1 MQRARTTA
9 FDLSH
14 GVRMKISVIGCG
26 YLGAVHAA
34 SMAELGHEVVG
45 IDVDH
50 NKVAALRAAKPPFY
64 EPGFAGLLERTLATG
79 RLRFSSDFAEARG
92 CRVHFLCV
100 GTPQKRAEY
109 AADLRFVESAT
120 ESLLDI
126 LEPGDLVVG
135 KSTVPVGTA
144 AGLAQLV
151 AGKVPGALLAWN
163 PEFLREGFAVQ
174 DTLHPDRLVYG
185 LPSGDDGDTARG
197 RLDELYAP
205 IVAAGTP
212 QVITDYATA
221 EMVKTAANS
230 FLATKISF
238 INAMAELCEA
248 TGADVKQLAD
258 AIGYDDRIGRK
269 FLNAGLGFGG
279 GCLPKDIR
287 AFMARAG
294 ELGADQALTF
304 LKEVDN
310 INMRRRIRMVELA
323 REVCD
328 GSLLGKRVAVL
339 GAAFKPD
346 SDDIRDSPA
355 LNVAAQLQLQ
365 GAVVRV
371 TDPAAV
377 DNSRREW
384 PHLDFAD
391 SPEEA
396 AERADAVLVLT
407 EWKQYCDLDPR
418 QFGRVVARKRVLD
431 GRNALEHAWRAPSG
445 VPAAHYSYPLRRL
458 PLTCAPSVDSVRM
471 PTGSPQVGP
480 TSVAVL
486 PRMTTSDA
494 RVTTIAS
501 VRDTRLLPSM
511 TTPRTGTLL

>member
-1 MQRARTTA
+1 MR
-9 FDLSH
+9 
-14 GVRMKISVIGCG
+14 ISVIGCG

-34 SMAELGHEVVG
+34 SMAELGHDVVG
-45 IDVDH
+45 IDLDAP
-50 NKVAALRAAKPPFY
+50 KIAALRAARAPFY
-64 EPGFAGLLERTLATG
+64 EPGFEELLARTLATG
-79 RLRFSSDFAEARG
+79 RLRFSTDIADAAGST
-92 CRVHFLCV
+92 VHFVCV
-100 GTPQKRAEY
+100 GTPQKRGEY
-109 AADLRFVESAT
+109 AADLHFVQGAAEA
-120 ESLLDI
+120 LLQV
-126 LEPGDLVVG
+126 LVAGDLVVG

-144 AGLAQLV
+144 AGLAEMV
-151 AGKVPGALLAWN
+151 GEKVPGALLAWN
-163 PEFLREGFAVQ
+163 PEFLREGFAVH

-185 LPSGDDGDTARG
+185 LPPGTDGETAEQV
-197 RLDELYAP
+197 LDEVYAP
-205 IVAAGTP
+205 IVARGTP
-212 QVITDYATA
+212 KVVTDYATA

-304 LKEVDN
+304 LREVDN

-371 TDPAAV
+371 TDPAAIE
-377 DNSRREW
+377 NSAREW
-384 PHLDFAD
+384 PHLDFAA

-396 AERADAVLVLT
+396 AERADAVLLLT
-407 EWKQYCDLDPR
+407 EWRQYRDLDPVE
-418 QFGRVVARKRVLD
+418 FGRVVHRKSVLD
-431 GRNALEHAWRAPSG
+431 GRNALDREAWTAAGWTYRALG
-445 VPAAHYSYPLRRL
+445 RR
-458 PLTCAPSVDSVRM
+458 A
-471 PTGSPQVGP
+471 G
-480 TSVAVL
+480 
-486 PRMTTSDA
+486 
-494 RVTTIAS
+494 
-501 VRDTRLLPSM
+501 
-511 TTPRTGTLL
+511 

>member
-1 MQRARTTA
+1 
-9 FDLSH
+9 
-14 GVRMKISVIGCG
+14 MKISVIGCG

-34 SMAELGHEVVG
+34 SMVELGHDVVG
-45 IDVDH
+45 IDVDGP
-50 NKVAALRAAKPPFY
+50 KIALLSQARAPFY
-64 EPGFAGLLERTLATG
+64 EPGFEELLTRTLATG
-79 RLRFSSDFAEARG
+79 RLKFSTDFGDAAG
-92 CRVHFLCV
+92 SSIHFVCV
-100 GTPQKRAEY
+100 GTPQKRGEY
-109 AADLRFVESAT
+109 AADMRYVQGAVES
-120 ESLLDI
+120 LIDVLG
-126 LEPGDLVVG
+126 PGELVVG

-144 AGLAQLV
+144 AQLAELV
-151 AGKVPGALLAWN
+151 GSKVPGALLAWN

-185 LPSGDDGDTARG
+185 LPPGPDGVTARAL
-197 RLDELYAP
+197 LDEVYAT
-205 IVAAGTP
+205 VVERGTP
-212 QVITDYATA
+212 KVESDYATA

-248 TGADVKQLAD
+248 TGADVKLLAD

-304 LKEVDN
+304 LREVDN

-365 GAVVRV
+365 GADVRV
-371 TDPAAV
+371 TDPAAGDNIRRSWPQLDVV
-377 DNSRREW
+377 DTAEQA
-384 PHLDFAD
+384 AD
-391 SPEEA
+391 H
-396 AERADAVLVLT
+396 ADAVLLLT
-407 EWKQYCDLDPR
+407 EWKQYRELDPVT
-418 QFGRVVARKRVLD
+418 FGEVVAQKRVLD
-431 GRNALEHAWRAPSG
+431 GRNALDRDAWTAAGWTYRALG
-445 VPAAHYSYPLRRL
+445 RR
-458 PLTCAPSVDSVRM
+458 A
-471 PTGSPQVGP
+471 G
-480 TSVAVL
+480 
-486 PRMTTSDA
+486 
-494 RVTTIAS
+494 
-501 VRDTRLLPSM
+501 
-511 TTPRTGTLL
+511 

>member
-1 MQRARTTA
+1 
-9 FDLSH
+9 
-14 GVRMKISVIGCG
+14 MKISVIGCG

-45 IDVDH
+45 IDVDQP
-50 NKVAALRAAKPPFY
+50 KIDALSKATAPFY
-64 EPGFAGLLERTLATG
+64 EPGFEELLERTLATG
-79 RLRFSSDFAEARG
+79 RLRFSTDFDDAVG
-92 CRVHFLCV
+92 SKVHFLCV
-100 GTPQKRAEY
+100 GTPQKRSEY
-109 AADLRFVESAT
+109 AADLRYVEGAT
-120 ESLLDI
+120 ESLI
-126 LEPGDLVVG
+126 GVISPGELVVG

-144 AGLAQLV
+144 ARLAALIEE
-151 AGKVPGALLAWN
+151 KVPGALLAWN

-185 LPSGDDGDTARG
+185 LPAGQDGDTARAL
-197 RLDELYAP
+197 LDEVYAS

-212 QVITDYATA
+212 KVEADYATA

-248 TGADVKQLAD
+248 TGADVKLLAD
-258 AIGYDDRIGRK
+258 AIGHDDRIGRK

-304 LKEVDN
+304 LREVDN

-339 GAAFKPD
+339 GAAFKPN

-371 TDPAAV
+371 TDPAAIE
-377 DNSRREW
+377 NSQKQW
-384 PHLDFAD
+384 PQLDYAATA
-391 SPEEA
+391 EEA

-407 EWKQYCDLDPR
+407 EWQDYRDLDPTE
-418 QFGRVVARKRVLD
+418 FGRVVKQKRVLD
-431 GRNALEHAWRAPSG
+431 GRNALDREAWTAAGWIYRALG
-445 VPAAHYSYPLRRL
+445 RR
-458 PLTCAPSVDSVRM
+458 A
-471 PTGSPQVGP
+471 G
-480 TSVAVL
+480 
-486 PRMTTSDA
+486 
-494 RVTTIAS
+494 
-501 VRDTRLLPSM
+501 
-511 TTPRTGTLL
+511 

>member
-1 MQRARTTA
+1 MR
-9 FDLSH
+9 
-14 GVRMKISVIGCG
+14 ISVVGCG

-34 SMAELGHEVVG
+34 SMVQLGHDVVG
-45 IDVDH
+45 IDVDLG
-50 NKVAALRAAKPPFY
+50 KVEALQHGKALFY
-64 EPGFAGLLERTLATG
+64 EPGFDNLLAESLASG
-79 RLRFSSDFAEARG
+79 RLAFSADVEAAAEAQ
-92 CRVHFLCV
+92 VHFICV
-100 GTPQKRAEY
+100 GTPQKRGEY
-109 AADLRFVESAT
+109 AADLRYVEAAV
-120 ESLLDI
+120 ESLLTV
-126 LEPGDLVVG
+126 LRPGTLVVG

-144 AGLAQLV
+144 ARLAERV
-151 AGKVPGALLAWN
+151 AVAAPEAMLAWN
-163 PEFLREGFAVQ
+163 PEFLREGFAVH

-185 LPSGDDGDTARG
+185 LPDEGADMAHAL
-197 RLDELYAP
+197 LDEVYSR

-212 QVITDYATA
+212 KVVTDYATA

-304 LKEVDN
+304 LREVDN

-328 GSLLGKRVAVL
+328 GSLLGKRIAVL
-339 GAAFKPD
+339 GAAFKPN

-365 GAVVRV
+365 GATVRV

-377 DNSRREW
+377 ENCRRTW
-384 PHLDFAD
+384 PQLEYAD
-391 SPEEA
+391 SPEDA
-396 AERADAVLVLT
+396 AERADLVLLLT
-407 EWKQYCDLDPR
+407 EWTQYRELDPGA
-418 QFGRVVARKRVLD
+418 FGQVVRRKRVLD
-431 GRNALEHAWRAPSG
+431 GRNALDRARWE
-445 VPAAHYSYPLRRL
+445 AAGWSYRALGRRN
-458 PLTCAPSVDSVRM
+458 SS
-471 PTGSPQVGP
+471 
-480 TSVAVL
+480 
-486 PRMTTSDA
+486 
-494 RVTTIAS
+494 
-501 VRDTRLLPSM
+501 
-511 TTPRTGTLL
+511 

>member
-1 MQRARTTA
+1 MR
-9 FDLSH
+9 
-14 GVRMKISVIGCG
+14 ISVIGCG

-45 IDVDH
+45 VDVDQR
-50 NKVAALRAAKPPFY
+50 KIESLSQARTPFY
-64 EPGFAGLLERTLATG
+64 EPGFEELLGRSLGSG
-79 RLRFSSDFAEARG
+79 RLRFSSDFADAAG
-92 CRVHFLCV
+92 AQVHFLCV
-100 GTPQKRAEY
+100 GTPQKRSEY
-109 AADLRFVESAT
+109 AADLRFVEAAT
-120 ESLLDI
+120 ESLVGVLS
-126 LEPGDLVVG
+126 PGELVAG

-144 AGLAQLV
+144 ARLAELV
-151 AGKVPGALLAWN
+151 TGKVPGALLAWN

-185 LPSGDDGDTARG
+185 LPDGPDGETARAL
-197 RLDELYAP
+197 LDEVYAP
-205 IVAAGTP
+205 IVERGTP
-212 QVITDYATA
+212 QVVTDYATA

-248 TGADVKQLAD
+248 TGADVKLLAD

-304 LKEVDN
+304 LREVDN

-365 GAVVRV
+365 GAVVLV

-377 DNSRREW
+377 DNCKRDW
-384 PHLDFAD
+384 PQLDYAD
-391 SPEEA
+391 TPEEA
-396 AERADAVLVLT
+396 AQRADAVLVLT
-407 EWKQYCDLDPR
+407 EWQQYRELDPVA
-418 QFGRVVARKRVLD
+418 FGRIVKQKRVLD
-431 GRNALEHAWRAPSG
+431 GRNALDREAWEAAGWQYRALG
-445 VPAAHYSYPLRRL
+445 RR
-458 PLTCAPSVDSVRM
+458 SS
-471 PTGSPQVGP
+471 
-480 TSVAVL
+480 
-486 PRMTTSDA
+486 
-494 RVTTIAS
+494 
-501 VRDTRLLPSM
+501 
-511 TTPRTGTLL
+511 

>member
-1 MQRARTTA
+1 
-9 FDLSH
+9 
-14 GVRMKISVIGCG
+14 VRVKISVIGCG

-34 SMAELGHEVVG
+34 SMAELGHDVVG
-45 IDVDH
+45 IDVD
-50 NKVAALRAAKPPFY
+50 AAKIAMLAEAKAPFY
-64 EPGFAGLLERTLATG
+64 EPGFEELLSRTLASG
-79 RLRFSSDFAEARG
+79 RLRFSTDMADAAG
-92 CRVHFLCV
+92 AQVHFLCV
-100 GTPQKRAEY
+100 GTPQKRGEY
-109 AADLRFVESAT
+109 AADLRFVEAAT
-120 ESLLDI
+120 ESLLDVI
-126 LEPGDLVVG
+126 GPGELVAG

-144 AGLAQLV
+144 ARLFELV
-151 AGKVPGALLAWN
+151 VGKVPGALLAWN

-185 LPSGDDGDTARG
+185 LPDGPDGATARAM
-197 RLDELYAP
+197 LDEVYAA

-212 QVITDYATA
+212 QVMTDYATA

-248 TGADVKQLAD
+248 TGADVKLLAD

-304 LKEVDN
+304 LREVDN

-377 DNSRREW
+377 ENSRREW
-384 PHLDFAD
+384 PHLDFAAT
-391 SPEEA
+391 PEEA
-396 AERADAVLVLT
+396 AERADAVLLLT
-407 EWKQYCDLDPR
+407 EWRQYRELDPVA
-418 QFGRVVARKRVLD
+418 FGKVVKQKRVLD
-431 GRNALEHAWRAPSG
+431 GRNALDRDAWEAAGWSYRALG
-445 VPAAHYSYPLRRL
+445 RR
-458 PLTCAPSVDSVRM
+458 
-471 PTGSPQVGP
+471 VG
-480 TSVAVL
+480 
-486 PRMTTSDA
+486 
-494 RVTTIAS
+494 
-501 VRDTRLLPSM
+501 
-511 TTPRTGTLL
+511 

>member
-1 MQRARTTA
+1 MR
-9 FDLSH
+9 
-14 GVRMKISVIGCG
+14 ISVIGCG

-45 IDVDH
+45 IDVDER
-50 NKVAALRAAKPPFY
+50 KVATLRDARAPFY
-64 EPGFAGLLERTLATG
+64 EPGFEDLLRCTLGTG
-79 RLRFSSDFAEARG
+79 RLSFSTDVADAAG
-92 CRVHFLCV
+92 ARVHFLCV
-100 GTPQKRAEY
+100 GTPQKHGEY
-109 AADLRFVESAT
+109 GADLRYVDAAV
-120 ESLLDI
+120 ESLLSV
-126 LEPGDLVVG
+126 LQPGELVAG

-144 AGLAQLV
+144 ARLAELV
-151 AGKVPGALLAWN
+151 EGKVPGALLAWN
-163 PEFLREGFAVQ
+163 PEFLREGFAVE

-185 LPSGDDGDTARG
+185 LPAGPDGEVARQL
-197 RLDELYAP
+197 LDEVYAP
-205 IVAAGTP
+205 IVARGTP
-212 QVITDYATA
+212 QVTTDHATA

-248 TGADVKQLAD
+248 TGADVKLLAD

-304 LKEVDN
+304 LREVDN

-323 REVCD
+323 REVLD

-365 GAVVRV
+365 GAVVCV

-377 DNSRREW
+377 ENSRREW
-384 PHLDFAD
+384 PHLDYAAT
-391 SPEEA
+391 PEEA
-396 AERADAVLVLT
+396 AADADAVLVLT
-407 EWKQYCDLDPR
+407 EWRQYRELDPVAFGALVR
-418 QFGRVVARKRVLD
+418 QKRVLD
-431 GRNALEHAWRAPSG
+431 GRNALDRETWTAAGWTYRALG
-445 VPAAHYSYPLRRL
+445 RR
-458 PLTCAPSVDSVRM
+458 A
-471 PTGSPQVGP
+471 G
-480 TSVAVL
+480 
-486 PRMTTSDA
+486 
-494 RVTTIAS
+494 
-501 VRDTRLLPSM
+501 
-511 TTPRTGTLL
+511 

>member
-1 MQRARTTA
+1 
-9 FDLSH
+9 
-14 GVRMKISVIGCG
+14 MKISVIGCG

-34 SMAELGHEVVG
+34 SMAEIGHEVVG
-45 IDVDH
+45 IDVDERKIESL
-50 NKVAALRAAKPPFY
+50 NQAQAPFY
-64 EPGFAGLLERTLATG
+64 EPGFEELLGRSLASG
-79 RLRFSSDFAEARG
+79 RLRFSTDMASAAEAT
-92 CRVHFLCV
+92 VHFICV
-100 GTPQKRAEY
+100 GTPQKRGEY
-109 AADLRFVESAT
+109 AADMRYVEAAV
-120 ESLLDI
+120 ESLLEA
-126 LEPGDLVVG
+126 LSPGDLVAG

-144 AGLAQLV
+144 ARLAELV
-151 AGKVPGALLAWN
+151 EGKVPGAMLAWN

-185 LPSGDDGDTARG
+185 LPADGNGETARAL
-197 RLDELYAP
+197 LDEVYAP

-212 QVITDYATA
+212 QVVTDYATA

-258 AIGYDDRIGRK
+258 AIGHDDRIGRK

-304 LKEVDN
+304 LREVDN
-310 INMRRRIRMVELA
+310 INMRRRIRMVDLA

-328 GSLLGKRVAVL
+328 GSLVGKRVAVL

-365 GAVVRV
+365 GAVVQV
-371 TDPAAV
+371 TDPAA
-377 DNSRREW
+377 NENIRRSW
-384 PHLDFAD
+384 PQLDVAD
-391 SPEEA
+391 SAEEA
-396 AERADAVLVLT
+396 AARADAVLVLT
-407 EWKQYCDLDPR
+407 EWKQFKELDPAA
-418 QFGRVVARKRVLD
+418 FGKIVARKRVVD
-431 GRNALEHAWRAPSG
+431 GRNALDRDAWVAAGWTYRALG
-445 VPAAHYSYPLRRL
+445 RR
-458 PLTCAPSVDSVRM
+458 A
-471 PTGSPQVGP
+471 G
-480 TSVAVL
+480 
-486 PRMTTSDA
+486 
-494 RVTTIAS
+494 
-501 VRDTRLLPSM
+501 
-511 TTPRTGTLL
+511 

>member
-1 MQRARTTA
+1 MR
-9 FDLSH
+9 
-14 GVRMKISVIGCG
+14 ISVIGCG

-34 SMAELGHEVVG
+34 AMTELGHEVVG
-45 IDVDH
+45 VDVDDR
-50 NKVAALRAAKPPFY
+50 KIEALSQARTPFY
-64 EPGFAGLLERTLATG
+64 EPGFEELLARALSSG
-79 RLRFSSDFAEARG
+79 RLRFSSDFADAAG
-92 CRVHFLCV
+92 AQVHFLCV
-100 GTPQKRAEY
+100 GTPQKRGEY
-109 AADLRFVESAT
+109 AADLRYVEAAT
-120 ESLLDI
+120 ESLLGV
-126 LEPGDLVVG
+126 LGTGELVAG

-144 AGLAQLV
+144 ARLAEMV
-151 AGKVPGALLAWN
+151 AGKVPGALVAWN

-185 LPSGDDGDTARG
+185 VSADGNGETAR
-197 RLDELYAP
+197 RLLDEVYAP
-205 IVAAGTP
+205 IVARGTP
-212 QVITDYATA
+212 QVVTDYATA

-248 TGADVKQLAD
+248 TGADVKLLAD

-304 LKEVDN
+304 LREVDN

-377 DNSRREW
+377 ENCRRDW
-384 PHLDFAD
+384 PQLDYAD

-407 EWKQYCDLDPR
+407 EWQQYRSLDPVA
-418 QFGRVVARKRVLD
+418 FGRVVRQKRVLD
-431 GRNALEHAWRAPSG
+431 GRNALDRDAWTAAGWTYRALG
-445 VPAAHYSYPLRRL
+445 RR
-458 PLTCAPSVDSVRM
+458 A
-471 PTGSPQVGP
+471 G
-480 TSVAVL
+480 
-486 PRMTTSDA
+486 
-494 RVTTIAS
+494 
-501 VRDTRLLPSM
+501 
-511 TTPRTGTLL
+511 

>member
-1 MQRARTTA
+1 MR
-9 FDLSH
+9 
-14 GVRMKISVIGCG
+14 ISVIGCG

-45 IDVDH
+45 IDVDEP
-50 NKVAALRAAKPPFY
+50 KVAALRQARAPFF
-64 EPGFAGLLERTLATG
+64 EPGFEELLERTLATG
-79 RLRFSSDFAEARG
+79 RLSFSTDIADAAGARI
-92 CRVHFLCV
+92 HFVCV

-109 AADLRFVESAT
+109 AADLRFVQDAV
-120 ESLLDI
+120 ESLIGVLAA
-126 LEPGDLVVG
+126 GQMVVG

-144 AGLAQLV
+144 GRLAELV
-151 AGKVPGALLAWN
+151 ADKVPGALLAWN

-185 LPSGDDGDTARG
+185 LPADGDGKVAEAM
-197 RLDELYAP
+197 LDEVYAP
-205 IVAAGTP
+205 LVSRATP
-212 QVITDYATA
+212 KVVTDYATA

-248 TGADVKQLAD
+248 TGADVKLLAD

-328 GSLLGKRVAVL
+328 GSLLGKHIAVL

-365 GAVVRV
+365 GAAVCV

-377 DNSRREW
+377 DNARRLW
-384 PHLDFAD
+384 PQLDYAATAD
-391 SPEEA
+391 EA
-396 AERADAVLVLT
+396 AHRADAVLVLT
-407 EWKQYCDLDPR
+407 EWSEYRELDPAA
-418 QFGRVVARKRVLD
+418 FGRVVRQKRVLD
-431 GRNALEHAWRAPSG
+431 GRNALDREAWTAAGWTYRALG
-445 VPAAHYSYPLRRL
+445 RR
-458 PLTCAPSVDSVRM
+458 A
-471 PTGSPQVGP
+471 G
-480 TSVAVL
+480 
-486 PRMTTSDA
+486 
-494 RVTTIAS
+494 
-501 VRDTRLLPSM
+501 
-511 TTPRTGTLL
+511 